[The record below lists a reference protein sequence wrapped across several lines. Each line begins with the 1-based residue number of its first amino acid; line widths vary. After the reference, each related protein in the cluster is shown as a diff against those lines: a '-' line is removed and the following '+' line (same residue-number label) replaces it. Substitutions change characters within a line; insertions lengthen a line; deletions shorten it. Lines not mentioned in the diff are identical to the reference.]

1 MKNLKNIFLCASLS
15 AAFLA
20 CQDLDIPPKNILSGS
35 DIYNEGGIT
44 AYMAGLYNHLPM
56 EDFNMGDGSGR
67 GGFFEWNNAK
77 NTMGST
83 GEFANNQC
91 GNSIV
96 YGDKGYWKDAYQ
108 IIRQANVLIQDLPN
122 YVGKLNGAEEWL
134 AEAKFIR
141 AYTYFALV
149 KRYGGVPIIEA
160 PQGIDED
167 LLVARSSHQDCVDFI
182 LKDLDD
188 AIVDMSN
195 KKVNGRANKYVAA
208 AFKSRVALYAGSVA
222 RYGEA
227 YMYTGESGTILTG
240 IPASLANDYF
250 RQSYEAAKI
259 VETGG
264 YALHKGADKRQA
276 FYEVFDKATSNAES
290 IFIREYYPDQYV
302 HSWDK
307 MMSPEAWTGGYG
319 GRYFVPLDWVE
330 LFDGL
335 PLHEETGYLK
345 TTDEDGNYVVYD
357 SSHGIFDNAE
367 PRLKA
372 SIMIPGDKYKGGHE
386 LDMRCGLIVNGI
398 TPEQKIPKR
407 TKDDGKTTYS
417 WDNGLKEFYLE
428 GQSKPTKV
436 QNGVAVDGI
445 VVRSTKKPSEG
456 QPYENTGIAIAG
468 FNGPST
474 SGGNH
479 CNTGIYG
486 VKWIQREQPVVDL
499 HKSVQAWIDIRY
511 AEVLLNRAEAA
522 IELAQNGASDAN
534 TLLNDAMICIN
545 DVRDRAGADLLT
557 STSQLADVTPGP
569 SVRGTGKNSMVF
581 APTKGLHVVRVERY
595 KELAVEHKLYWDL
608 RRWFT
613 ADTQMYQ
620 FRWRMLAPYLFLST
634 AEKDVKTGIPYG
646 KYIFDTRVS
655 DSYGGQHTFDSKY
668 YYEKIPDS
676 ERKVNYLLEQN
687 NRY

>member
-1 MKNLKNIFLCASLS
+1 MRYWKHILLCTALS
-15 AAFLA
+15 SAFTA

-35 DIYNEGGIT
+35 DIYSEGGIT

-56 EDFNMGDGSGR
+56 EDFNMGDDGGR
-67 GGFFEWNNAK
+67 GGFFNWNAEK
-77 NTMGST
+77 TTLGST

-91 GNSIV
+91 GNSCV

-108 IIRQANVLIQDLPN
+108 IIRQTNVLIQDLPN
-122 YVGKLNGAEEWL
+122 YIGQLQGAEEWI
-134 AEAKFIR
+134 AEAKFVR

-149 KRYGGVPIIEA
+149 KRYGGVPLLKA
-160 PQGIDED
+160 PQGIDDD
-167 LLVARSSHQDCVDFI
+167 LIMARSSHQECVDFI
-182 LKDLDD
+182 LEDLDY
-188 AIVDMSN
+188 AIADMTA
-195 KKVNGRANKYVAA
+195 KKTNGRGNKYVAA
-208 AFKSRVALYAGSVA
+208 ALKSRVALYAGSIA

-227 YMYTGESGTILTG
+227 AMYTGESGTMLTG
-240 IPASLANDYF
+240 IPASLANGYF
-250 RQSYEAAKI
+250 QQAYNAALE
-259 VETGG
+259 VEKGG
-264 YALHKGADKRQA
+264 YALHNGNDKRQA
-276 FYEVFDKATSNAES
+276 FYEVFDKATSSEES
-290 IFIREYYPDQYV
+290 VFIREYDINNYV

-307 MMSPEAWTGGYG
+307 LMSPEAWTGGYG

-335 PLHEETGYLK
+335 PIDPTTGYLK
-345 TTDEDGNYVVYD
+345 TIDDEGNYVVYD

-372 SIMIPGDKYKGGHE
+372 SIMIPGELYKGGHE
-386 LDMRCGLIVNGI
+386 LDMRCGLLVGGV
-398 TPEQKIPKR
+398 TPDQKIKK
-407 TKDDGKTTYS
+407 TTIDDGKTTYS
-417 WDNGLKEFYLE
+417 WDNGVKEF
-428 GQSKPTKV
+428 KV
-436 QNGVAVDGI
+436 NGEVIA
-445 VVRSTKKPSEG
+445 VRSTKKPSEG

-474 SGGNH
+474 SAGNH

-486 VKWIQREQPVVDL
+486 VKWIQRSQAPVDL
-499 HKSVQAWIDIRY
+499 HRSVQPWIDIRY

-522 IELAQNGASDAN
+522 IELAQNGGDASLLEDAK
-534 TLLNDAMICIN
+534 TCIN
-545 DVRDRAGADLLT
+545 MIRERAGAELLT
-557 STSQLADVTPGP
+557 STSQLADMEMPANE
-569 SVRGTGKNSMVF
+569 RGTGKYSMIF
-581 APTKGLHVVRVERY
+581 APTKGLQVVRVERY

-613 ADTQMYQ
+613 ADTQMKN

-634 AEKDVKTGIPYG
+634 AVKDSETGIPHG

-655 DSYGGQHTFDSKY
+655 DSYGGEHNFDSKY
-668 YYEKIPDS
+668 YYEKIPDG

>member
-1 MKNLKNIFLCASLS
+1 MKIWKNIITGVALS
-15 AAFLA
+15 GILAA

-56 EDFNMGDGSGR
+56 EDFNMGDDGGR
-67 GGFFEWNNAK
+67 GGFFNWNSEK
-77 NTMGST
+77 TTLGST

-91 GNSIV
+91 GNNVI
-96 YGDKGYWKDAYQ
+96 YGDKGYWKDGYQ

-122 YVGKLNGAEEWL
+122 YVGTLQGAESWI
-134 AEAKFIR
+134 AEAKFVR

-149 KRYGGVPIIEA
+149 KRYGGVPLLEE
-160 PQGIDED
+160 PQGIDDD
-167 LLVARSSHQDCVDFI
+167 LIMPRSSHQDCVDFI

-188 AIVDMSN
+188 AINGMT
-195 KKVNGRANKYVAA
+195 KTKTNGRANKYVAA
-208 AFKSRVALYAGSVA
+208 AFKSRVALYAGSIA

-227 YMYTGESGTILTG
+227 AVYTGESGTMLTG

-250 RQSYEAAKI
+250 RQAYDAAKI
-259 VETGG
+259 VEEGG
-264 YALHKGADKRQA
+264 YALHKGSDKRQA
-276 FYEVFDKATSNAES
+276 FYEVFDKAASSEES
-290 IFIREYYPDQYV
+290 IFIREYDINNYV

-307 MMSPEAWTGGYG
+307 LMSPEAWTGGYG

-335 PLHEETGYLK
+335 PLDPATGYLK
-345 TTDEDGNYVVYD
+345 TTDDEGYYKVYD
-357 SSHGIFDNAE
+357 SSHGIFDGAE
-367 PRLKA
+367 PRLLA
-372 SIMIPGDKYKGGHE
+372 SIMIPGDLYKGGHE
-386 LDMRCGLIVNGI
+386 LDMRCGLLVNDV
-398 TPEQKIPKR
+398 TPDQKILKT

-417 WDNGLKEFYLE
+417 WDNGVKEFKVN
-428 GQSKPTKV
+428 GQV
-436 QNGVAVDGI
+436 VA
-445 VVRSTKKPSEG
+445 VRSTKKPSEG
-456 QPYENTGIAIAG
+456 QTYENTGIAIAG

-486 VKWIQREQPVVDL
+486 VKWIQRDQAPVDL
-499 HKSVQAWIDIRY
+499 HRSTQPWIDIRY

-522 IELAQNGASDAN
+522 IELAQNGASDAG
-534 TLLNDAMICIN
+534 TLLNDAMVCIN

-557 STSQLADVTPGP
+557 STDQLADLTTPTN
-569 SVRGTGKNSMVF
+569 VRGTGKNSMVF
-581 APTKGLHVVRVERY
+581 APTKGLQIVRVERY

-613 ADTQMYQ
+613 ADTQIKE

-634 AEKDVKTGIPYG
+634 AVKDDETGIPHG
-646 KYIFDTRVS
+646 KYIFDTRVC
-655 DSYGGQHTFDSKY
+655 DSYGGQHNFDSKY